1 MLSMDEPRRAN
12 APMIAFLVILFG
24 LLATYVTGY
33 FVLSRK
39 MPGPVS
45 ESACR
50 VFRQKWQTEVY
61 KPATKV
67 EGVLTGETIEPYWQ
81 P

>member
-1 MLSMDEPRRAN
+1 MDELRRVN
-12 APMIAFLVILFG
+12 APLIAFLVILFG

-39 MPGPVS
+39 MQGPDA

-50 VFRQKWQTEVY
+50 VFRQKWLTEVY
-61 KPATKV
+61 QPAAKV
-67 EGVLTGETIEPYWQ
+67 EGVLTGETVEPCWQ